1 MMNNQEVFNIVV
13 QHLRKQNRKS
23 LNANGNCV
31 YRNDRGDKC
40 AIGILI
46 PDASYTEGMEGQ
58 PFDRYFTEVKSWEC
72 DVSLLDELQCIHDDF
87 PIEEWES
94 QFEAVAEAYQLTM
107 PV

>member
-13 QHLRKQNRKS
+13 QHMRKQNRKS
-23 LNANGNCV
+23 LDANGNCV

-40 AIGILI
+40 ALGILI
-46 PDASYTEGMEGQ
+46 PDALYSEGMEGQ
-58 PFDRYFTEVKSWEC
+58 PFNAFCNIKAWEC
-72 DVSLLDELQCIHDDF
+72 DMSLLDELQCIHDDF
-87 PIEEWES
+87 RVDEWES